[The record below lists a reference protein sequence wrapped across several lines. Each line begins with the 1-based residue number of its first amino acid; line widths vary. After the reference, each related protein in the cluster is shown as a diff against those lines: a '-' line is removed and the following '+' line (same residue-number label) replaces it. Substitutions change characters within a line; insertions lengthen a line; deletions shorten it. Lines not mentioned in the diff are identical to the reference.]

1 MSLQRL
7 LARFDPIRELPV
19 EIPEMRDAIVDL
31 GSQHDIKFIPCGTMN
46 PGQLRGVFYQFTHR
60 PRMYGDPVLCTL
72 IIYSSQMSIDWQRLV
87 CAKELIHVLDGKA
100 ERTKTEDELQGLIDK
115 IIGPLSTEDFGLADL
130 MAAKDKLA
138 VYQALAVIFP
148 DAARADALEAI
159 GNGMTK
165 QQVMERASIPMQF
178 VNLVLADEWLALQKR
193 TCALYRPV

>member
-7 LARFDPIRELPV
+7 LERFDFLRELPV

-31 GSQHDIKFIPCGTMN
+31 GNQDDIRFIPCDKMN
-46 PGQLRGVFYQFTHR
+46 PAQLRGVFYQFTHR

-72 IIYSSQMSIDWQRLV
+72 IIYSSQMSKEWQRLV

-100 ERTKTEDELQGLIDK
+100 ERTKTPDELQGLIDK
-115 IIGPLSTEDFGLADL
+115 IIGPLSTEDFGLADV

-148 DAARADALEAI
+148 DAARADALKALE
-159 GNGMTK
+159 NGMTK
-165 QQVMERASIPMQF
+165 QQVMERASIPTQF
-178 VNLVLADEWLALQKR
+178 VNLVLADEWPAIKKDI
-193 TCALYRPV
+193 CAI